1 MESSME
7 YTSDGRQIRQ
17 ITDVRGAQTT
27 FTYDDDNRLL
37 KKVTDPKG
45 TETTYEYD
53 PNTDQMTRVIR
64 KTDQGNREIVYTYD
78 GDKIQSIQRN
88 GMEYGYEY
96 DAYGNQ
102 TAVKI
107 AGVRAIFHNFFSFA
121 RYKAVTEA
129 NDAAVCPDG
138 NE

>member
-1 MESSME
+1 ME

-17 ITDVRGAQTT
+17 ITDVRGTQTT

-64 KTDQGNREIVYTYD
+64 KTER
-78 GDKIQSIQRN
+78 
-88 GMEYGYEY
+88 
-96 DAYGNQ
+96 
-102 TAVKI
+102 
-107 AGVRAIFHNFFSFA
+107 
-121 RYKAVTEA
+121 
-129 NDAAVCPDG
+129 
-138 NE
+138 